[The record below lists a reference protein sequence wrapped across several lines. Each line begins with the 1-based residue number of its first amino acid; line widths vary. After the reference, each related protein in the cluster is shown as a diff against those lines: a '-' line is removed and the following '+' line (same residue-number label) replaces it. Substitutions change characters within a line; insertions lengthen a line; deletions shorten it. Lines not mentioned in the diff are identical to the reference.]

1 MRAVWMS
8 VIAKELHTH
17 TKLAETGSVVVASL
31 SRISD
36 EARQRGVQR
45 AEMRKMEGAH
55 LAKSFSSSL
64 CICPITGYQKLID
77 FCDLRFRFLV
87 TFNTFTPVIEET
99 SYKCFLFLQAA
110 YKLERA
116 GYVL

>member
-36 EARQRGVQR
+36 EARQREVLR
-45 AEMRKMEGAH
+45 AVMKKMKGPH
-55 LAKSFSSSL
+55 LAKSFFSSL
-64 CICPITGYQKLID
+64 CICPIKLSD
-77 FCDLRFRFLV
+77 
-87 TFNTFTPVIEET
+87 N
-99 SYKCFLFLQAA
+99 LQGI
-110 YKLERA
+110 KS
-116 GYVL
+116 

>member
-36 EARQRGVQR
+36 EARQRGVLR
-45 AEMRKMEGAH
+45 AEMKKMKGPH
-55 LAKSFSSSL
+55 LAKSFLLYAYVPLNSATTYRES
-64 CICPITGYQKLID
+64 KVN
-77 FCDLRFRFLV
+77 RFRRLGSE
-87 TFNTFTPVIEET
+87 NIDQIKIPV
-99 SYKCFLFLQAA
+99 LFRDSGN
-110 YKLERA
+110 Y
-116 GYVL
+116 